1 VTLKLLPAI
10 NEIFIDVFDDPSIEV
25 NESTSAS
32 DVDNWDSLAQIRLI
46 VSIEKYFNLRFNSIE
61 ISNLRNVGDLINLIN
76 QKLERA

>member
-1 VTLKLLPAI
+1 MTLKLLPAL
-10 NEIFIDVFDDPSIEV
+10 NEIFIEVFDDPSIEV

-61 ISNLRNVGDLINLIN
+61 IANLRNVGDLIDLIN
-76 QKLERA
+76 QKLEQA

>member
-1 VTLKLLPAI
+1 MTLKLLPAL

-32 DVDNWDSLAQIRLI
+32 DVDGWDSLAQIRLI

-61 ISNLRNVGDLINLIN
+61 IANLKNVGDLIDLIN
-76 QKLERA
+76 QKLEQA

>member
-1 VTLKLLPAI
+1 MTLKLLPAI